1 MAGVERAGPAHP
13 VFSAKRRARACL
25 LWTLR
30 IELPEVTDIT
40 HVKLAILL
48 EKFFVNL
55 TDMKI
60 STRLALA
67 FGGLMLIVTAM
78 LFIAINSLNELATAS
93 PAVLDHVNSLQAW
106 LYGCFALAL
115 LTAVGAGHGLSR
127 AIVQPLNEAILI
139 AETVAAGDLSQEFST
154 ERGGD
159 FGRLL
164 NALGN
169 MEDTLTSLVSQIK
182 ASTDSI
188 HTASHE
194 IARGNTQLAGRTEEQ
209 AASLEQTTTSMQQL
223 TSTVLKNA
231 ERAES
236 ASDLAHHASEIA
248 GRGGEVVGQVVRTM
262 ESISGSSR
270 KIVDIITVIDG
281 IAFQTNILALNAA
294 VEAAR
299 AGEQGRG
306 FAVVASEV
314 RSLAQ
319 RSATAAKEVGQL
331 INESVQHVTS
341 GATLVS
347 NAGQTM
353 QQIVQEVRRVTTIL
367 GEISVASAQQREGL
381 QQVNLAMGHMDGVTQ
396 QNVAQV
402 EQAASAATAMSEQT
416 RQLERVVGAFKL

>member
-1 MAGVERAGPAHP
+1 
-13 VFSAKRRARACL
+13 
-25 LWTLR
+25 
-30 IELPEVTDIT
+30 
-40 HVKLAILL
+40 
-48 EKFFVNL
+48 
-55 TDMKI
+55 MKI
-60 STRLALA
+60 STRLALS
-67 FGGLMLIVTAM
+67 FGGMMLIVTAM
-78 LFIAINSLNELATAS
+78 LFIAISSLNELAAPS
-93 PAVLDHVNSLQAW
+93 PAMLDHVRTLRVW

-115 LTAVGAGHGLSR
+115 LTALGAGRGLSR

-139 AETVAAGDLSQEFST
+139 AETVASGDLSQEFST

-169 MEDTLTSLVSQIK
+169 MEDTLTNLVSQIQNS
-182 ASTDSI
+182 AGSI
-188 HTASHE
+188 HIASHE
-194 IARGNTQLAGRTEEQ
+194 IARGNTQLAARTEEQ
-209 AASLEQTTTSMQQL
+209 AASLEQTTASMQQL
-223 TSTVLKNA
+223 TTTVLKNA
-231 ERAES
+231 ERAET
-236 ASDLAHHASEIA
+236 ASTLADHASQIA
-248 GRGGEVVGQVVRTM
+248 GRGGEVVGQVVHTM
-262 ESISGSSR
+262 ETISSSSR

-306 FAVVASEV
+306 FAVVAGEV

-331 INESVQHVTS
+331 INESVRHVES
-341 GATLVS
+341 GAALVD